1 MLQKLKKLITDDSG
15 AIVIEATVSLSVF
28 MFMIVVVLS
37 IVNICYAQMKMGVA
51 VNETA
56 KEISQYGY
64 LYDRMGLDKLQQNLE
79 ATGKESEN
87 IINGTIGSLVG
98 IMDSMNNIET
108 HVKNVDINNIHDT
121 ADSISKE
128 LNSVGGNTNEIKANI
143 KTVMDDPKN
152 FALGLLAICGNKAL
166 DSAKTE
172 LFVVPFSKYMF
183 KRTLSYGGNDD
194 SEQFLHKLGLKKSG
208 NSYMNGLDFSGS
220 SFCEKGTHKIN
231 VVVKY
236 KIKVLELLGNNI
248 TMTFVQHGETKCW
261 HPSDGK

>member
-64 LYDRMGLDKLQQNLE
+64 LYDRIGLAEAQNELV
-79 ATGKESEN
+79 AKGQESEN
-87 IINGTIGSLVG
+87 LIDGTIGSLVG
-98 IMDSMNNIET
+98 IMDSMNNIKDDAEK
-108 HVKNVDINNIHDT
+108 VNVNNIPDT
-121 ADSISKE
+121 AKEISKE
-128 LNSVGGNTNEIKANI
+128 WKSVKEDATEVKGNITE
-143 KTVMDDPKN
+143 VMDDPKK
-152 FALGLLAICGNKAL
+152 FALGLLALGGNEIAEK
-166 DSAKTE
+166 AKTY
-172 LFVVPFSKYMF
+172 LFVAPFSKYMF

-194 SEQFLHKLGLKKSG
+194 SEQFLHKLGLVPKN
-208 NSYMNGLDFSGS
+208 NSYMDGLDFSGS
-220 SFCEKGTHKIN
+220 SFCEDGTHKIN

-236 KIKVLELLGNNI
+236 KIKVLDLLGNNI